1 MKAAA
6 ISLAVLITVL
16 VTVILNSILVSN
28 SIQKITERLENAPSN
43 LESYEIYS
51 EIFEDYMKKQR
62 YIGLTV
68 SHEDLTNIEREFNE
82 IIGSIEAEDEESLI
96 IAKSRLIGALSHLKR
111 LSGINA
117 DSIF

>member
-1 MKAAA
+1 MKSAVVAF
-6 ISLAVLITVL
+6 IVLIATL
-16 VTVILNSILVSN
+16 IAVILNSFFVMKCIDDIS
-28 SIQKITERLENAPSN
+28 SRLESAPSDT
-43 LESYEIYS
+43 ESYELY
-51 EIFEDYMKKQR
+51 EDIFDKYMKKQR

-68 SHEDLTNIEREFNE
+68 SHDDLTNIEREFNE
-82 IIGSIEAEDEESLI
+82 ILGSIESGDEENLI